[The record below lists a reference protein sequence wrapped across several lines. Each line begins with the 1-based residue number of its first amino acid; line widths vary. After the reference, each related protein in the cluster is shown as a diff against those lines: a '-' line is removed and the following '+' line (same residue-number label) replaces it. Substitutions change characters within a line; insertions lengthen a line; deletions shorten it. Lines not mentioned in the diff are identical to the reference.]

1 MMKRTALTL
10 FLGML
15 VFGFF
20 QSLFAQQ
27 AVVRRSA
34 VLRVEPGA
42 TSAVEAH
49 LQVGDKITLLD
60 PTPEHG
66 YYQVKTQD
74 GKDGWVFSK
83 SIKILASPS
92 SSEPAIDPEATGVPQ
107 GNCDDTL
114 WQHVYHPTRLVVK
127 QQCLTVTGTIVD
139 ATNGK
144 ESDGVRHEA
153 DADTHGWLKLDP
165 AFEDLLNQGNMTNE
179 GGNLVFE
186 IVCKFVPPT
195 QEDAKPVCSAYS
207 SSLQIPPVGSHVRIV
222 GSYVRDTNHAQWMEI
237 HPVTSITVIP

>member
-1 MMKRTALTL
+1 MKRTTSTL
-10 FLGML
+10 FVGIL

-27 AVVRRSA
+27 AVVRKSA
-34 VLRVEPGA
+34 VLREEPGA
-42 TSAVEAH
+42 TSAAEAH
-49 LQVGDKITLLD
+49 LQVGDTITLLD

-83 SIKILASPS
+83 SIKVLASPS
-92 SSEPAIDPEATGVPQ
+92 SSEPAIDPEAAAVSQET
-107 GNCDDTL
+107 CDNTL

-144 ESDGVRHEA
+144 QRDGMRHEA
-153 DADTHGWLKLDP
+153 DADTHGWLKVDP
-165 AFEDLLNQGNMTNE
+165 QFEDLLNQGNMTNE

-195 QEDAKPVCSAYS
+195 QEDAKPACSAFS
-207 SSLQIPPVGSHVRIV
+207 SSVQIPPVGSHVRIV

-237 HPVTSITVIP
+237 HPVTSIAVIP